1 MELLEK
7 ELLQKDI
14 FKRIYGE
21 SQAIKE
27 CIGQATQVMETD
39 VNVLINGESG
49 TGKELFAQAIHNGSK
64 RKNGP
69 FVTINCAA
77 ITNELADSL
86 LFGHVKGSFT
96 GANSDHT
103 GFFEQADG
111 GTIFLDEIGDLN
123 IEIQAKVLR
132 VLQEHIVRRVGEKER
147 PVDFRLISATHK
159 DFSNA
164 IETGSFR
171 ADLYYR
177 LEEYPLYIPPLRERG
192 DDISLLAKHFLESFC
207 IANNIE
213 PLSFKP
219 LVLDQLSR
227 YDWPGNI
234 RELQNIVRR
243 SAINRTGNE
252 INALPGFLSTD
263 HKRPKEALPEPE
275 ASHPEPV
282 TVTEIN
288 HHIPAPVETSLKD
301 AEQQAIARAYE
312 ACRGNQTKTA
322 RILGISRSSLY
333 RKLKKYGM
341 EKSITLSLNK
351 TP

>member
-1 MELLEK
+1 MNSKRANATVLIADDSAVMRTLISHVIKRLGYKHITADDGNACIRLLQDNKVDLLLLDINMPGKNGIDVLAYMKENGLEIPVIMITASDDISQAVQCIKMGAYEYLTKPVDNDRLEITAKNALSEQSLKKKVELLEK

-132 VLQEHIVRRVGEKER
+132 VLQEHIVRRVGEKKER

-177 LEEYPLYIPPLRERG
+177 LEEYPSI
-192 DDISLLAKHFLESFC
+192 
-207 IANNIE
+207 
-213 PLSFKP
+213 
-219 LVLDQLSR
+219 
-227 YDWPGNI
+227 
-234 RELQNIVRR
+234 
-243 SAINRTGNE
+243 
-252 INALPGFLSTD
+252 
-263 HKRPKEALPEPE
+263 
-275 ASHPEPV
+275 
-282 TVTEIN
+282 
-288 HHIPAPVETSLKD
+288 
-301 AEQQAIARAYE
+301 
-312 ACRGNQTKTA
+312 
-322 RILGISRSSLY
+322 Y
-333 RKLKKYGM
+333 RH
-341 EKSITLSLNK
+341 
-351 TP
+351 

>member
-1 MELLEK
+1 M
-7 ELLQKDI
+7 
-14 FKRIYGE
+14 
-21 SQAIKE
+21 
-27 CIGQATQVMETD
+27 
-39 VNVLINGESG
+39 
-49 TGKELFAQAIHNGSK
+49 
-64 RKNGP
+64 
-69 FVTINCAA
+69 
-77 ITNELADSL
+77 
-86 LFGHVKGSFT
+86 
-96 GANSDHT
+96 
-103 GFFEQADG
+103 
-111 GTIFLDEIGDLN
+111 
-123 IEIQAKVLR
+123 
-132 VLQEHIVRRVGEKER
+132 
-147 PVDFRLISATHK
+147 
-159 DFSNA
+159 
-164 IETGSFR
+164 
-171 ADLYYR
+171 
-177 LEEYPLYIPPLRERG
+177 RERG

-263 HKRPKEALPEPE
+263 HKRPKEAPPVPE
-275 ASHPEPV
+275 ASHAEPV
-282 TVTEIN
+282 TVAEIN
-288 HHIPAPVETSLKD
+288 HHIPEPVETSLKD